1 MPRTPIEPQF
11 PTERLSILD
20 SDGLLDAKLEP
31 KLAPD
36 DLKRLY
42 RGMVLGRR
50 LDERMLKLQRQGR
63 IGTFAPIKGQEASQI
78 GTAFT
83 LEARDW
89 MVPSFRETAAML
101 WRGWPIEKILAFY
114 AGRLEG
120 GQPGPEQ
127 RDLPVTI
134 PVATQLPHAVGLA
147 YGIQYRGEDSVVMVY
162 FGDGATSE
170 GDFHEAANFAGVW
183 HGPVVFVCQNN
194 QWAISVPLKK
204 QTNSRTIAQKATA
217 YGFPGIQVD
226 GNDVLAVYAASREAV
241 DRARAG
247 EGPTL
252 IECVTYR
259 LGMHTTADD
268 PTKYRSEEEVKAWE
282 QKDPLTRFRAYLEKK
297 KLLDPSVDEQVDE
310 EIAHGVERFEAMPP
324 ADPLEMFDHAYAELP
339 PHLAAERAELAAR
352 LQAPGGEA
360 GADSAEPP
368 RRPCA
373 ASAGRAGGRRDRHRP
388 RARLTS
394 RAMAKLNMVKALN
407 LALLEEMERD
417 PDVVIIGEDVGVDG
431 GVFRVTE
438 DLHRRFG
445 GRRVIDSP
453 LAEAGII
460 GASIGMALYGLK
472 PVSEIQFS
480 GFAFQCFHQIENHA
494 ARYRQR
500 SQGRFH
506 CQMVMRMPYGGGVRA
521 LEHHSESEEQFY
533 AHIPG
538 LKMVIPSGPAHG
550 PRAPRGGHPGSRPR
564 GVLRAQGAL
573 PRRPR
578 KRCPTR
584 PR

>member
-20 SDGLLDAKLEP
+20 SDGLLDAELEP
-31 KLAPD
+31 KIASD

-78 GTAFT
+78 GTVFT

-247 EGPTL
+247 DGPTL

-282 QKDPLTRFRAYLEKK
+282 QKDPLTRFRVYLEKK
-297 KLLDPSVDEQVDE
+297 KLFDPSVDEQVDE
-310 EIAHGVERFEAMPP
+310 EIARGVERFEAMPP

-339 PHLAAERAELAAR
+339 PHVAAERAEVAAR
-352 LQAPGGEA
+352 LRVPGGDA
-360 GADSAEPP
+360 GAGSAEPASP
-368 RRPCA
+368 PMRGQRR
-373 ASAGRAGGRRDRHRP
+373 
-388 RARLTS
+388 TS
-394 RAMAKLNMVKALN
+394 RWT
-407 LALLEEMERD
+407 
-417 PDVVIIGEDVGVDG
+417 P
-431 GVFRVTE
+431 
-438 DLHRRFG
+438 
-445 GRRVIDSP
+445 
-453 LAEAGII
+453 
-460 GASIGMALYGLK
+460 
-472 PVSEIQFS
+472 
-480 GFAFQCFHQIENHA
+480 
-494 ARYRQR
+494 
-500 SQGRFH
+500 
-506 CQMVMRMPYGGGVRA
+506 
-521 LEHHSESEEQFY
+521 
-533 AHIPG
+533 
-538 LKMVIPSGPAHG
+538 
-550 PRAPRGGHPGSRPR
+550 
-564 GVLRAQGAL
+564 
-573 PRRPR
+573 
-578 KRCPTR
+578 
-584 PR
+584 